1 MEFGAGE
8 MRKSEELGVKAE
20 WYEKQRS
27 AEHVLVVGE
36 MNEPQPLPGE
46 VRIRVAFSGV
56 NPGDV
61 KKREDEI
68 GRTTSSQHID
78 PFGKD

>member
-1 MEFGAGE
+1 

-20 WYEKQRS
+20 WYEKPGS
-27 AEHVLVVGE
+27 AEHVLIVGE

-46 VRIRVAFSGV
+46 VRIQVAFSGV

-61 KKREDEI
+61 KNA
-68 GRTTSSQHID
+68 RTRSAGQRPPSPSIPLEKINRRD
-78 PFGKD
+78 CE